1 MDIQTNSIQEQR
13 TKRSQE
19 LQNSTENISSQTHSA
34 PLILTFSTV
43 VKTRNFGPIFIQFT
57 FQSSN
62 SCWSY
67 ILCNMFAMH
76 NAGRKSQLH
85 CKYYQNNAIYTIST
99 TSMIYATST
108 ILQSTGWPGCL
119 VLKQGAVNQ
128 LFLGVFLMFL
138 ACLDHARWAEFHLGI
153 LGPQEWKKS
162 LEILSWK
169 KVRFQDLLKLTFFWF
184 PIFLVICP

>member
-43 VKTRNFGPIFIQFT
+43 VKTQNFGPIFIQFT

-76 NAGRKSQLH
+76 NAG
-85 CKYYQNNAIYTIST
+85 
-99 TSMIYATST
+99 
-108 ILQSTGWPGCL
+108 
-119 VLKQGAVNQ
+119 GA
-128 LFLGVFLMFL
+128 L
-138 ACLDHARWAEFHLGI
+138 
-153 LGPQEWKKS
+153 
-162 LEILSWK
+162 
-169 KVRFQDLLKLTFFWF
+169 LLKVSTALQVLSKQCYLHNMYYIYDICYIYYPTIYIRVIHFTFTFKFHRLLWISHAQYPPDPCLNF
-184 PIFLVICP
+184 KTAVILRITSRVAENG